1 MRAEVRF
8 VVPEADAADFA
19 GATVVVIDV
28 LRATSTMVEA
38 LANGARAIY
47 PADSTEEAMRLLQ
60 SLGRDDLLLCGERR
74 GLKIEGYDLGNS
86 PAEFTD
92 AVVGGRRL
100 VMNTTNGTRAFVAA
114 LGADQVV
121 AAAFS
126 NLAAV
131 TDSVARAERLV
142 ILCAGREGRFALED
156 ALCAGLVLRRLEA
169 ALGDALELGDGAR
182 VARLLCDS
190 YEPDAEFLAGTDA
203 GRALAAAGLETDLE
217 WCARVDRHRV
227 VPELH
232 DRMIRKADGS

>member
-19 GATVVVIDV
+19 GTTVVVIDV
-28 LRATSTMVEA
+28 LRATSSMVEA
-38 LANGARAIY
+38 LAQGARAIY
-47 PADSTEEAMRLLQ
+47 PAESTEEAMRLLQ

-92 AVVGGRRL
+92 DVVGDRQL

-114 LGADQVV
+114 QGADRVV

-131 TDSVARAERLV
+131 TDAVARAERLV
-142 ILCAGREGRFALED
+142 VLCAGREGRFALED
-156 ALCAGLVLRRLEA
+156 ALCAGLLLRRLEA
-169 ALGDALELGDGAR
+169 ALGDVLELGDGAR

-190 YEPDAEFLAGTDA
+190 YEPDTEFLAGTDA
-203 GRALAAAGLETDLE
+203 GMALAEAGFEADLE

-232 DRMIRKADGS
+232 DRMIRKADGT